1 MSRFR
6 RAQSRDPECRVDV
19 SSRLITALEKSA
31 RLDSRQVAV
40 REALRLLYEYAEGRN
55 QGVALHVVPVDGR
68 TPYQV
73 TQRHLVEET
82 DLHKD
87 RLRTELFVL
96 VGTSLARHNRAK
108 GLLGITSD
116 PSVVE
121 MGLAL
126 GRVLAEERSWGS
138 GLFEVRG
145 GRKAPYALY
154 FGDKPMWLRARKIP
168 LLGAPL
174 SWILQQLSTT

>member
-6 RAQSRDPECRVDV
+6 RAQYRDPECRVDV

-31 RLDSRQVAV
+31 RLVSRQIAV
-40 REALRLLYEYAEGRN
+40 REALRLLYEFAESRHR
-55 QGVALHVVPVDGR
+55 GVALHIVPADGR
-68 TPYQV
+68 APYQV

-87 RLRTELFVL
+87 RLKTELFSL
-96 VGTSLARHNRAK
+96 IGTSYSRHSRAK
-108 GLLGITSD
+108 SLLGITSD
-116 PSVVE
+116 ASVVE

-138 GLFEVRG
+138 GLFEVQD
-145 GRKAPYALY
+145 GRKKPYILY
-154 FGDKPMWLRARKIP
+154 FGDKPMWVRAQKIP
-168 LLGAPL
+168 LVGAPL
-174 SWILQQLSTT
+174 SWILQQLSTA